1 MSVFDALV
9 GQEHVIEVL
18 ERAVADPR
26 SMTHAWLFTGPPGSG
41 RSVAARA
48 FAAALQ
54 CERGGCGECRDC
66 RQALNGTHPDITYVT
81 TQKVIIDIREVRELV
96 TIAARSASQG
106 RWRIVVI
113 EDADRMVERTSN
125 VLLKAIEEPAEHTV
139 WLLCAPSQDDVIVTI
154 RSRCRPLA
162 LRIPPAE
169 AVAELLVTRDGV
181 EPAAALAA
189 ARAAQSHIGIAKRLA
204 TSPEAAERRRAIM
217 AVPESIRGVADAVLI
232 AAQLMERATEE
243 AAAVATERDTSEK
256 ANLMRSLGIAEGDKI
271 PPQIRGQIRALE
283 EDQKRRVTRVQRDCL
298 DRVMVD
304 LLSFYRDVAT
314 RQLDAGVALVNEDV
328 AASVA
333 QIASG
338 SSPEQTIRRIE
349 AIQQARRRLDANV
362 APLLAVEAMC
372 VGLRP
377 QG

>member
-243 AAAVATERDTSEK
+243 AAAVATERDTSER
-256 ANLMRSLGIAEGDKI
+256 AHLMRSLGIAEGDKI

-283 EDQKRRVTRVQRDCL
+283 EDQKRRATRVQRDCL

>member
-217 AVPESIRGVADAVLI
+217 AVPESIRGVADAMLI

>member
-189 ARAAQSHIGIAKRLA
+189 ARAAQSHSGIAKRLA

>member
-243 AAAVATERDTSEK
+243 AAAVATERDTSER
-256 ANLMRSLGIAEGDKI
+256 AHLMRSLGIAEGDKI